1 MDNKLLYNVHYGLIT
16 VETMKKLLTIL
27 LLIPSLS
34 TLTFN
39 VEARMIMCSYI
50 DNPNEIHNFEIIEDT
65 AEEIS
70 PFGLK
75 ILYKSVLFEND
86 TYTLKNSSG
95 AMNQKRSWII
105 NLSQE
110 ISNLFIEED
119 SGELFK
125 YEYRCHEN

>member
-1 MDNKLLYNVHYGLIT
+1 MIKLAPF
-16 VETMKKLLTIL
+16 

-39 VEARMIMCSYI
+39 VEARTIVCSYT
-50 DNPNEIHNFEIIEDT
+50 DNLNEKNNFEIIEDT

-95 AMNQKRSWII
+95 AINQKRSWII
-105 NLSQE
+105 NLGQE

-125 YEYRCHEN
+125 YEYRCFEN

>member
-1 MDNKLLYNVHYGLIT
+1 M
-16 VETMKKLLTIL
+16 

-34 TLTFN
+34 VFIFN
-39 VEARMIMCSYI
+39 VEARTIVCSYI
-50 DNPNEIHNFEIIEDT
+50 DNPNEKHNFEIIEDT

-86 TYTLKNSSG
+86 TYTLKSSSG
-95 AMNQKRSWII
+95 TMNQKRSWII
-105 NLSQE
+105 NVGQE

-125 YEYRCHEN
+125 YEYRCNEN